1 MLSTLKK
8 TVKRI
13 VITLTIWKM
22 IQRGVSETCYYLS
35 VPKLIPKMTQIHF
48 RRV

>member
-22 IQRGVSETCYYLS
+22 IQRGVSET
-35 VPKLIPKMTQIHF
+35 
-48 RRV
+48 